1 MLTLSE
7 MAENGA
13 IQILE
18 RTLAI
23 LQQRGWTP
31 GVHRNM
37 VTGEVDI
44 IGAMGIASGVM
55 ISQID
60 DSFGIPSDLIPQAK
74 RPAVFVALE
83 ASEWAVDCDLTAWQ
97 DQMGR
102 SFDDVKKALQRAIDH
117 LGIVA
122 SS

>member
-7 MAENGA
+7 MAGNGA

-31 GVHRNM
+31 GVRRNM

-60 DSFGIPSDLIPQAK
+60 DSFGIPNDLK
-74 RPAVFVALE
+74 
-83 ASEWAVDCDLTAWQ
+83 
-97 DQMGR
+97 
-102 SFDDVKKALQRAIDH
+102 
-117 LGIVA
+117 
-122 SS
+122 

>member
-1 MLTLSE
+1 
-7 MAENGA
+7 
-13 IQILE
+13 
-18 RTLAI
+18 
-23 LQQRGWTP
+23 
-31 GVHRNM
+31 M

-60 DSFGIPSDLIPQAK
+60 DSFGVPSDLIPQAK

-83 ASEWAVDCDLTAWQ
+83 AAEWAVDCDLTAWQ

-102 SFDDVKKALQRAIDH
+102 SFVDVKKALQRAIDH